1 MSEEEIKRH
10 YEQAPDQIKSDR
22 LKIPSLKYFWQVS
35 PLSGGKV
42 NNIPKFL
49 RALKVFE
56 QFTDYELKV
65 FSSFI
70 HERHYSNDE
79 VVIKEGDT
87 GFGFY
92 IIFNGNIEIFANRT
106 RVDDGKVETYD
117 QFIIRLSKFEYF
129 GELALLEQQSKRNAS
144 ALSKG
149 SSTLLCIFKPDLE
162 EMIDRHPVVGAKFLQ
177 AIALIV
183 AMRFNSVTLELR
195 NMKDQIKVLESKLE
209 QEIANNKK
217 DEV

>member
-1 MSEEEIKRH
+1 MSEEEVRKH
-10 YEQAPDQIKSDR
+10 YEQAPEQTREDR

-65 FSSFI
+65 FSSFM
-70 HERHYSNDE
+70 HERFYGNDE

-92 IIFNGNIEIFANRT
+92 LIFNGNIEIFAGRT
-106 RVDDGKVETYD
+106 KVEDGKVETYD

-144 ALSKG
+144 AISKG
-149 SSTLLCIFKPDLE
+149 SSTLLCIYKPDLE
-162 EMIDRHPVVGAKFLQ
+162 EMIERHPVIGAKFLQ

-195 NMKDQIKVLESKLE
+195 NMKDKIKVLESKLE
-209 QEIANNKK
+209 QQVADSEK
-217 DEV
+217 V

>member
-1 MSEEEIKRH
+1 MSEDEVKKH
-10 YEQAPDQIKSDR
+10 YELAPEESKSDR

-35 PLSGGKV
+35 PLSAGKA

-65 FSSFI
+65 FSSFM
-70 HERHYSNDE
+70 HERLYANDE
-79 VVIKEGDT
+79 IVIKEGDS

-92 IIFNGNIEIFANRT
+92 LIFSGNIEIFASRT
-106 RVDDGKVETYD
+106 KVQDGQVENYE
-117 QFIIRLSKFEYF
+117 QFIVRLSKFEYF

-144 ALSKG
+144 AISKG
-149 SSTLLCIFKPDLE
+149 SSTLLCIYKPDLE
-162 EMIDRHPVVGAKFLQ
+162 EMIERHPVIGAKFLQ

-183 AMRFNSVTLELR
+183 AMRFNSVTNELR
-195 NMKDQIKVLESKLE
+195 NMKDKNKVLESKLE
-209 QEIANNKK
+209 QKVDNEQN
-217 DEV
+217 